1 MYDRQER
8 WLVMNPIDKL
18 DFYKNIYTKKDYTIY
33 EYIKKHPN
41 SITRF
46 NVEMLAKEIPASKAA
61 IIRFSKKIGY
71 KGFSEFKFEMTRY
84 IVSGGRENEN
94 ENMNTVQSI
103 TSLYA
108 GFIKQIN
115 EFVSLDDVI
124 FIAKEIVNA
133 RHVKIFGQNRSYTAA
148 MQFRHRLAK
157 IGYDAEAIRG
167 LILFDQIIDYL
178 EKDDLIIFFTTQARS
193 KFYKNYIKKARKNGV
208 AVIIISCAQTALL
221 NEASYSIILP
231 SISDASESSFLD
243 NQALFFV
250 FIEILLAEIAYRI
263 QKN

>member
-1 MYDRQER
+1 
-8 WLVMNPIDKL
+8 MNPLEKL
-18 DFYKNIYTKKDYTIY
+18 DFYKNIYTKKDYNIY

-71 KGFSEFKFEMTRY
+71 NGFSEFKFEMTRY
-84 IVSGGRENEN
+84 IVSGGRENET
-94 ENMNTVQSI
+94 MDTIQSI

-108 GFIKQIN
+108 GFIRQIN
-115 EFVSLDDVI
+115 ETISLDDVS
-124 FIAKEIVNA
+124 FIAKKIANA
-133 RHVKIFGQNRSYTAA
+133 RYVKIFGQNRSYTAA

-167 LILFDQIIDYL
+167 LILFDQVIDYL

>member
-1 MYDRQER
+1 
-8 WLVMNPIDKL
+8 MNPLEKL
-18 DFYKNIYTKKDYTIY
+18 DFYKNLYTKKDYNIY

-71 KGFSEFKFEMTRY
+71 NGFSEFKFEMTRY

-94 ENMNTVQSI
+94 ETMDTIQSI

-108 GFIKQIN
+108 GFIRQIN
-115 EFVSLDDVI
+115 ETISLDDVS
-124 FIAKEIVNA
+124 FIAKKIANA
-133 RHVKIFGQNRSYTAA
+133 RYVKIFGQNRSYTAA

-167 LILFDQIIDYL
+167 LILFDQVIDYL
-178 EKDDLIIFFTTQARS
+178 EKDDLIIFFTTQART
-193 KFYKNYIKKARKNGV
+193 KFYKNHVKKARKAGITI
-208 AVIIISCAQTALL
+208 IIISCAQTILL
-221 NEASYSIILP
+221 NEASYSIVLP